1 MAGTKGTSTK
11 DTRAGDATAW
21 SDEERAAMKEHAAEL
36 KRAGGKGAAKRAE
49 EAQACLDKIAE
60 MPDADRVLAERVHA
74 IVTSTVADPVVKTYY
89 GMPAYAREDGK
100 VVCWF
105 KSAAKFK
112 TRYATIGFS
121 DQAALDDGD
130 LWPTEYAVTALGA
143 AEAEKVTSLVRK
155 AFS

>member
-1 MAGTKGTSTK
+1 MPTKETSAQAGWT
-11 DTRAGDATAW
+11 
-21 SDEERAAMKEHAAEL
+21 DEERAAMKEHAAEL
-36 KRAGGKGAAKRAE
+36 KRATGKGAAKAAE

-60 MPDADRVLAERVHA
+60 MPDEDRTLAERVHA
-74 IVTSTVADPVVKTYY
+74 IVTSTVSPLVVKTYY

-112 TRYATIGFS
+112 TRYATVGFS
-121 DQAALDDGD
+121 DQASLDDGD

-143 AEAEKVTSLVRK
+143 AQEKQLTELVER